1 MPYAQ
6 LGPLEENS
14 PGPAARA
21 AGKTVSCAVTAKT
34 ATAYTSTCLVYGGR
48 ELIRNGV
55 VAVLRLHIA
64 PDAQPGQFTIQVA
77 QPLAVTLDATRV
89 PMEKTETV
97 VTIKKK

>member
-6 LGPLEENS
+6 LRPLEENA

-64 PDAQPGQFTIQVA
+64 PARSPA
-77 QPLAVTLDATRV
+77 SSLSRWRNR
-89 PMEKTETV
+89 
-97 VTIKKK
+97 